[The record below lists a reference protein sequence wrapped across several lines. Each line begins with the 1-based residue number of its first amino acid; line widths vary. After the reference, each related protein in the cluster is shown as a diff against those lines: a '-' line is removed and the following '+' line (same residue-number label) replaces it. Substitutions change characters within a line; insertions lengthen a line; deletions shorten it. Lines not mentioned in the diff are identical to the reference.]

1 MTGRAEARAARR
13 QAAKRAELLLGALG
27 PVVARPM
34 FGGHGVFLDGLMFAL
49 VAQSGLYFKAD
60 DDARAFFA
68 AAGGAPFL
76 YNRQGREIA
85 LSYWAPPKTLE
96 DDAETLLAW
105 GTRALAAA
113 RRVKGRANRKKK
125 R

>member
-1 MTGRAEARAARR
+1 MTGKAEKRAARR
-13 QAAKRAELLLGALG
+13 RAARRAELLLGALG

-49 VAQSGLYFKAD
+49 VAEGGLYFKAD
-60 DDARAFFA
+60 AEARTFFA

-85 LSYWAPPKTLE
+85 LSYWAPPKSSE
-96 DDAETLLAW
+96 DDPETLLAW
-105 GTRALAAA
+105 GTRALTVA
-113 RRVKGRANRKKK
+113 RQANRKKK